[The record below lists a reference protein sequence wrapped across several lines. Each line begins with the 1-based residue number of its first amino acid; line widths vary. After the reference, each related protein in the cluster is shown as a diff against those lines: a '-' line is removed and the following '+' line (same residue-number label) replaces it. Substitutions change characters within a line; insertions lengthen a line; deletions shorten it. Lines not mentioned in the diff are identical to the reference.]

1 MKVKG
6 KRNVNEKNLS
16 LLFNAT
22 DRTEPRHNVRVNS
35 TLASATDN
43 GHVQNNGKNQQQHTP
58 SASTRRPRDI
68 SGNKKAFAATRKFP
82 WSSDV
87 SPEL

>member
-1 MKVKG
+1 M
-6 KRNVNEKNLS
+6 LMF
-16 LLFNAT
+16 FNAT
-22 DRTEPRHNVRVNS
+22 DRTEPRDKVRVNS

-43 GHVQNNGKNQQQHTP
+43 GHVQDNGKNQQEHTL
-58 SASTRRPRDI
+58 SASTRRTQDI
-68 SGNKKAFAATRKFP
+68 SDNKKAFAATRKFP